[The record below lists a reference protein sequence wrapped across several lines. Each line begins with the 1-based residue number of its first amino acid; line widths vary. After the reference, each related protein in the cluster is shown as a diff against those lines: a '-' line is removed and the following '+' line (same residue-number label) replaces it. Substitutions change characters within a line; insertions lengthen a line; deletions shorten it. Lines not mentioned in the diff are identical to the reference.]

1 MLRTHSFQQS
11 GFTLV
16 ELVMVIVLIGAI
28 SVGAASL
35 FFSKGEY
42 TAFIARGQL
51 LSSALLAQQV
61 ALGTSATSNPVSLT
75 VAVNGD
81 GDWEFTLTKTGQP
94 ARTQTQESSGGI
106 VRVDG
111 ATLNPGDSRVFTWD
125 SKANL
130 ASGINRNV
138 RFVAETSSWVC
149 FSSSGYAYIGNGGC
163 P

>member
-1 MLRTHSFQQS
+1 MRRIHSFQQS

-42 TAFIARGQL
+42 TAYIARGQL

-75 VAVNGD
+75 VAVNGA
-81 GDWEFTLTKTGQP
+81 GDWEFTLNKAGQP
-94 ARTQTQESSGGI
+94 ARTQTQESAGGI

-111 ATLNPGDSRVFTWD
+111 VTLNPGDSRVFTWD
-125 SKANL
+125 SQANL
-130 ASGINRNV
+130 GSGSNRSV

-149 FSSSGYAYIGNGGC
+149 FSSSGYAYVGTGGC